1 MRSSNTAATP
11 AVRRVGIGRACEILG
26 VNPATL
32 RQWTDEGKVSA
43 YVTPGGHRRYDERE
57 LLALVGRGQRPGA
70 GLARPP
76 VFASPGQYE
85 ALVRRLLEGEAWF
98 HTFDAQ
104 ARHQFRLLGNSM
116 LHLLGAYVLAD
127 SADDRARSLAR
138 AREVASEHGAAAAAA
153 GLSAREATR
162 AFLQFRTPI
171 LETLAEWARVQ
182 ATESSE
188 LAEMLRRVNEFMDEM
203 LLAMVAA
210 HDARLRAQPTGTPL

>member
-43 YVTPGGHRRYDERE
+43 YVTPGGHRRYDE
-57 LLALVGRGQRPGA
+57 
-70 GLARPP
+70 
-76 VFASPGQYE
+76 
-85 ALVRRLLEGEAWF
+85 RRLLEGEAWF

-182 ATESSE
+182 ATES
-188 LAEMLRRVNEFMDEM
+188 
-203 LLAMVAA
+203 
-210 HDARLRAQPTGTPL
+210 